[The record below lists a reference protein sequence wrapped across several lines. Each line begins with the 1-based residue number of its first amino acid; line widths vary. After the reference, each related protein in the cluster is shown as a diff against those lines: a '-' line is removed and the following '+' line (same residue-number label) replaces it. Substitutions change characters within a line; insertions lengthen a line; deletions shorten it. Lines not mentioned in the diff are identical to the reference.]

1 MPKLKNVK
9 REKFAQQYVNTNNW
23 TASATKA
30 GYSPNTAHV
39 QGSRLLKNDK
49 VSERIEA
56 LRQDMEDKAII
67 TREEIMIW
75 FKNNAELAQTDG
87 KYADFNTAYNNL
99 WKILWIYEKDNEQGK
114 DKTTIVNIW
123 DISAMTAIEKEEMR
137 KKYLAS

>member
-1 MPKLKNVK
+1 
-9 REKFAQQYVNTNNW
+9 
-23 TASATKA
+23 
-30 GYSPNTAHV
+30 
-39 QGSRLLKNDK
+39 
-49 VSERIEA
+49 
-56 LRQDMEDKAII
+56 
-67 TREEIMIW
+67 MIW